1 VGGKQLINSREA
13 GRMENRLDKKYF
25 NYVLY
30 VVMAATLIFIS
41 YNIVFNF
48 SEFLS
53 NIVGIISAAFSMIS
67 PLIIGCIIAYLL
79 YPLSKIINTFLDK
92 YLKLKF
98 KTHLISVIL
107 TYLVVILSVIV
118 LIYSIY
124 AMIGGQIS
132 NNETLS
138 VMFATISDYIKRYNE
153 LFDYINNKI
162 TQSGLSLDIKGYLS
176 QAIEQVYSYLSVS
189 INGIVTIF
197 AGIGNSILNTF
208 IGVFISFYLLKDNEF
223 FKHLYLNYFCLTM
236 KESNFKRLN
245 KTIFEINHIISMFL
259 RGQLLDGLIVGL
271 ISSIGLSIIGIDF
284 AILIGFTAGIANI
297 IPYVGPII
305 GCIPAIIVGVLSPN
319 PIVALWAVLLL
330 LAVQQLDSA
339 VISPK
344 VVGDSM
350 GLHPIF
356 VIMAITIGGSLAG
369 ILGMLLSVP
378 IAGII
383 KLFLMKIITKR
394 QQEDS
399 SEEV

>member
-1 VGGKQLINSREA
+1 MK
-13 GRMENRLDKKYF
+13 NRLDKKYF

-30 VVMAATLIFIS
+30 VVLAAILIFMS

-48 SEFLS
+48 KEFLS
-53 NIVGIISAAFSMIS
+53 NIIGIISAVLSMIS

-92 YLKLKF
+92 YLKFKF

-107 TYLVVILSVIV
+107 TYLVVILLVII

-162 TQSGLSLDIKGYLS
+162 TESGLSLNIKGYLS

-197 AGIGNSILNTF
+197 AGIGSSIVNSF
-208 IGVFISFYLLKDNEF
+208 IGVFISFYLLKDHEF
-223 FKHLYLNYFCLTM
+223 FKNLYLNYVSLTM
-236 KESNFKRLN
+236 KKSKFISLN
-245 KTIFEINHIISMFL
+245 KIIFEINHIISMFI

-284 AILIGFTAGIANI
+284 AILIGFTAGIANV

-319 PIVALWAVLLL
+319 PIVALWAVLVL

-383 KLFLMKIITKR
+383 KLFLMKIIAKR
-394 QQEDS
+394 QQEEH
-399 SEEV
+399 SEV

>member
-1 VGGKQLINSREA
+1 MK
-13 GRMENRLDKKYF
+13 NRLNKEYF

-30 VVMAATLIFIS
+30 VVLALTLIFIS

-53 NIVGIISAAFSMIS
+53 NIIGIISAAFSMIS
-67 PLIIGCIIAYLL
+67 PLIIGCILAYLL

-107 TYLVVILSVIV
+107 TYLVVILSVII

-138 VMFATISDYIKRYNE
+138 VMFGTISDYIKRYNE

-208 IGVFISFYLLKDNEF
+208 IGVFISFYLLKDHEF
-223 FKHLYLNYFCLTM
+223 FKHLYLNYFSLTM
-236 KESNFKRLN
+236 KESKFKSLN

-259 RGQLLDGLIVGL
+259 RGQLLDGLIVGI

-305 GCIPAIIVGVLSPN
+305 GCIPAIIVGILSPN
-319 PIVALWAVLLL
+319 PIIALWAVLLL

-383 KLFLMKIITKR
+383 KLFLMKIITKH
-394 QQEDS
+394 QQEDRGD
-399 SEEV
+399 V